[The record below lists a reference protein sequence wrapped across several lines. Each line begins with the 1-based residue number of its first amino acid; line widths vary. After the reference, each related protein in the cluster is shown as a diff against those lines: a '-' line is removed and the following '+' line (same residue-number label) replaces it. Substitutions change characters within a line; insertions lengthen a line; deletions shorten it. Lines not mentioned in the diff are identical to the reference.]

1 MVCYNEFDF
10 NSEGSGILLKQKNIL
25 LSPKIY
31 FITVLS
37 YMALGLF
44 SSLIMG
50 LILKTIGEGLI
61 TNGVNASFLVSVG
74 EQAIALTGP
83 AIGVAVAFALEA
95 PPLVLFS
102 AVAVGAF
109 GYEAGGPAGSYVAA
123 VIATEIGKLI
133 SKTTRIDII
142 LTPFVTLLIGFVS
155 GKYVGAWIGTLM
167 TDLGEVIRWGTERE
181 PLIMGIFVAT
191 VMGLALT
198 APISSAALGIM
209 LGLDG
214 LAAGAATIG
223 CAAQMIGFGVISYRD
238 NGIGGFIAQGIGT
251 SMLQV
256 GNIIRN
262 PWTIV
267 PPTLAGALLAPFAT
281 VLLTLE
287 SNPEGS
293 GMGTSGLVGPLMMLK
308 TMGFE
313 AEYYLAVFVLCFL
326 APALI
331 SYLIYRALHRMGRI
345 KDGDLKIEY

>member
-1 MVCYNEFDF
+1 MLKDK
-10 NSEGSGILLKQKNIL
+10 GIS
-25 LSPKIY
+25 LSPRIY

-50 LILKTIGEGLI
+50 LILKTIGDGLV
-61 TNGVNASFLVSVG
+61 TRGVDASILVTIG
-74 EQAIALTGP
+74 DQAIALTGP

-95 PPLVLFS
+95 PPLILFS
-102 AVAVGAF
+102 AVVVGAF
-109 GYEAGGPAGSYVAA
+109 GYEAGGPAGSYIAA
-123 VIATEIGKLI
+123 LIATESGKLF
-133 SKTTRIDII
+133 SKTTRLDII
-142 LTPFVTLLIGFVS
+142 VTPLLTLVIGFLS
-155 GKYVGAWIGTLM
+155 GKYIGSWIGTLM

-181 PLIMGIFVAT
+181 PLLMGIFVAT

-238 NGIGGFIAQGIGT
+238 NGIGGLIAQGVGT

-262 PWTIV
+262 PWTII

-281 VLLTLE
+281 VLFSLE
-287 SNPEGS
+287 SNPAGS
-293 GMGTSGLVGPLMMLK
+293 GMGTSGLVGPLMVLK
-308 TMGFE
+308 TMGFTT
-313 AEYYLAVFVLCFL
+313 EYYLAVGILCFV
-326 APALI
+326 APAII
-331 SYLIYRALHRMGRI
+331 SYLIYRVLYRYGRI
-345 KDGDLKIEY
+345 KDGDLKIDY

>member
-1 MVCYNEFDF
+1 MF
-10 NSEGSGILLKQKNIL
+10 KQKGIS
-25 LSPKIY
+25 LSPKVY

-50 LILKTIGEGLI
+50 LILRTIGEGLVDR
-61 TNGVNASFLVSVG
+61 GMEAKFLIQLG
-74 EQAIALTGP
+74 DQAIALTGP

-95 PPLVLFS
+95 PPLILFA

-109 GYEAGGPAGSYVAA
+109 GYEAGGPAGSYVATLL
-123 VIATEIGKLI
+123 ATEIGKLV
-133 SKTTRIDII
+133 SKTTRLDIL
-142 LTPFVTLLIGFVS
+142 LTPFITLFAGFFAGRYA
-155 GKYVGAWIGTLM
+155 GKWIGRGM
-167 TDLGEVIRWGTERE
+167 TDLGELIRWGTERE
-181 PLIMGIFVAT
+181 PLFMGIFVAT

-238 NGIGGFIAQGIGT
+238 NGIGGVVAQGIGT

-262 PWTIV
+262 PWIIL
-267 PPTLAGALLAPFAT
+267 PPTFAGAVLAPFAT

-293 GMGTSGLVGPLMMLK
+293 GMGTSGFVGPLMLLK

-313 AEYYLAVFVLCFL
+313 TEYYLAVAVLCFI
-326 APALI
+326 APGII
-331 SYLIYRALHRMGRI
+331 SYLVYRLLRRFGRI
-345 KDGDLKIEY
+345 QDGDLKIEY

>member
-1 MVCYNEFDF
+1 MLKEK
-10 NSEGSGILLKQKNIL
+10 GIS
-25 LSPKIY
+25 LSPRVY

-50 LILKTIGEGLI
+50 LILKTIGEGLLTRGI
-61 TNGVNASFLVSVG
+61 EATMLVTVG

-95 PPLVLFS
+95 PPLILFA
-102 AVAVGAF
+102 AVVVGAF
-109 GYEAGGPAGSYVAA
+109 GYEAGGPAGSYIAA
-123 VIATEIGKLI
+123 LLATEFGKLF
-133 SKTTRIDII
+133 SKTTRLDII
-142 LTPFVTLLIGFVS
+142 VTPLVTLLIGFFS
-155 GKYVGAWIGTLM
+155 GKYIGSWIGTLM

-181 PLIMGIFVAT
+181 PLLMGIFVAT

-238 NGIGGFIAQGIGT
+238 NGIGGLIAQGVGT

-262 PWTIV
+262 PWTII

-281 VLLTLE
+281 VLFSLE
-287 SNPEGS
+287 SNPAGS
-293 GMGTSGLVGPLMMLK
+293 GMGTSGLVGPLMVLK
-308 TMGFE
+308 TMGFTT
-313 AEYYLAVFVLCFL
+313 EYYLAVGILCFV
-326 APALI
+326 APAII
-331 SYLIYRALHRMGRI
+331 SYLIYRVLYRYGRI
-345 KDGDLKIEY
+345 KDGDLKIDY

>member
-1 MVCYNEFDF
+1 MF
-10 NSEGSGILLKQKNIL
+10 KQKGIS
-25 LSPKIY
+25 LSPKVY

-50 LILKTIGEGLI
+50 LIIRTIGEGLVDR
-61 TNGVNASFLVSVG
+61 GVEAKFLIQLG

-95 PPLVLFS
+95 PPLILFA

-109 GYEAGGPAGSYVAA
+109 GYEAGGPAGSYIATLL
-123 VIATEIGKLI
+123 ATEIGKLV
-133 SKTTRIDII
+133 SKTTRLDIL
-142 LTPFVTLLIGFVS
+142 LTPFVTLLAGFVAGRYA
-155 GKYVGAWIGTLM
+155 GKWIGKGM
-167 TDLGEVIRWGTERE
+167 TDLGELIRWGTERE
-181 PLIMGIFVAT
+181 PLFMGIFVAT

-238 NGIGGFIAQGIGT
+238 NGIGGVVAQGIGT

-262 PWTIV
+262 PWILL
-267 PPTLAGALLAPFAT
+267 PPTVAGAILAPFAT
-281 VLLTLE
+281 VLLMLE

-293 GMGTSGLVGPLMMLK
+293 GMGTSGFVGPLMLLK
-308 TMGFE
+308 MMGFE
-313 AEYYLAVFVLCFL
+313 MEYYLAVAVLCFL
-326 APALI
+326 APGII
-331 SYLIYRALHRMGRI
+331 SYFIYRILRRLGRI
-345 KDGDLKIEY
+345 QDGDLKIEY

>member
-1 MVCYNEFDF
+1 MF
-10 NSEGSGILLKQKNIL
+10 KQKGIS
-25 LSPKIY
+25 LSPKVY

-50 LILKTIGEGLI
+50 LILRTIGEGLVDR
-61 TNGVNASFLVSVG
+61 GMEAGFLIQLG

-95 PPLVLFS
+95 PPLILFA

-109 GYEAGGPAGSYVAA
+109 GYEAGGPAGSYVATLL
-123 VIATEIGKLI
+123 ATEIGKLV
-133 SKTTRIDII
+133 SKTTRLDIL
-142 LTPFVTLLIGFVS
+142 LTPFVTLFAGFFAGRYA
-155 GKYVGAWIGTLM
+155 GKWIGRGM
-167 TDLGEVIRWGTERE
+167 TDLGELIRWGTERE
-181 PLIMGIFVAT
+181 PLFMGIFVAT

-238 NGIGGFIAQGIGT
+238 NGIGGVIAQGIGT

-262 PWTIV
+262 PWIIL
-267 PPTLAGALLAPFAT
+267 PPTLAGAILAPFAT

-293 GMGTSGLVGPLMMLK
+293 GMGTSGFVGPLMLLK

-313 AEYYLAVFVLCFL
+313 TEYYLAVAVLCFI
-326 APALI
+326 APGII
-331 SYLIYRALHRMGRI
+331 SYLVYRLLRRFGRI
-345 KDGDLKIEY
+345 QDGDLKIEY

>member
-1 MVCYNEFDF
+1 MLGKGRDKMF
-10 NSEGSGILLKQKNIL
+10 KQKGIS
-25 LSPKIY
+25 LSPKVY

-50 LILKTIGEGLI
+50 LIIRTIGEGLVDR
-61 TNGVNASFLVSVG
+61 GVEAKFLIQLG

-95 PPLVLFS
+95 PPLILFA

-109 GYEAGGPAGSYVAA
+109 GYEAGGPAGSYIATLL
-123 VIATEIGKLI
+123 ATEIGKLV
-133 SKTTRIDII
+133 SKTTRLDIL
-142 LTPFVTLLIGFVS
+142 LTPFITLLAGFVAGRYA
-155 GKYVGAWIGTLM
+155 GKWIGKGM
-167 TDLGEVIRWGTERE
+167 TDLGELIRWGTERE
-181 PLIMGIFVAT
+181 PLFMGIFVAT

-238 NGIGGFIAQGIGT
+238 NGIGGVVAQGIGT

-262 PWTIV
+262 PWILL
-267 PPTLAGALLAPFAT
+267 PPTVAGAILAPFAT
-281 VLLTLE
+281 VLLMLE

-293 GMGTSGLVGPLMMLK
+293 GMGTSGFVGPLMLLK

-313 AEYYLAVFVLCFL
+313 MEYYLAVAVLCFL
-326 APALI
+326 APGII
-331 SYLIYRALHRMGRI
+331 SYFIYRILRRLGRI
-345 KDGDLKIEY
+345 QDGDLKIEY

>member
-1 MVCYNEFDF
+1 MF
-10 NSEGSGILLKQKNIL
+10 KQKGIS
-25 LSPKIY
+25 LSPKVY

-50 LILKTIGEGLI
+50 LIIRTIGEGLVDR
-61 TNGVNASFLVSVG
+61 GVEAKFLIQLG

-95 PPLVLFS
+95 PPLILFA

-109 GYEAGGPAGSYVAA
+109 GYEAGGPAGSY
-123 VIATEIGKLI
+123 IATLLATEVGKLV
-133 SKTTRIDII
+133 SKTTRLDIL
-142 LTPFVTLLIGFVS
+142 LTPFVTLLAGFVAGRYA
-155 GKYVGAWIGTLM
+155 GKWIGKGM
-167 TDLGEVIRWGTERE
+167 TDLGELIHWGTERE
-181 PLIMGIFVAT
+181 PLFMGIFVAT

-238 NGIGGFIAQGIGT
+238 NGIGGVVAQGIGT

-262 PWTIV
+262 PWILL
-267 PPTLAGALLAPFAT
+267 PPTVAGAILAPFAT
-281 VLLTLE
+281 VLLMLE

-293 GMGTSGLVGPLMMLK
+293 GMGTSGFVGPLMLLK

-313 AEYYLAVFVLCFL
+313 TEYYLAVAVLCFL
-326 APALI
+326 APGII
-331 SYLIYRALHRMGRI
+331 SYFIYRILRRLGRI
-345 KDGDLKIEY
+345 QDGDLKIEY

>member
-1 MVCYNEFDF
+1 MF
-10 NSEGSGILLKQKNIL
+10 KQKGIS
-25 LSPKIY
+25 LSPKVY

-50 LILKTIGEGLI
+50 LIIRTIGEGLVDR
-61 TNGVNASFLVSVG
+61 GVEAKFLIQLG

-95 PPLVLFS
+95 PLLILFA

-109 GYEAGGPAGSYVAA
+109 GYEAGGPAGSY
-123 VIATEIGKLI
+123 IATLLATEVGKLV
-133 SKTTRIDII
+133 SKTTRLDIL
-142 LTPFVTLLIGFVS
+142 LTPFVTLLAGFVAGRYA
-155 GKYVGAWIGTLM
+155 GKWIGKGM
-167 TDLGEVIRWGTERE
+167 TDLGELIHWGTERE
-181 PLIMGIFVAT
+181 PLFMGIFVAT

-238 NGIGGFIAQGIGT
+238 NGIGGVVAQGIGT

-262 PWTIV
+262 PWILL
-267 PPTLAGALLAPFAT
+267 PPTVAGAILAPFAT
-281 VLLTLE
+281 VLLMLE

-293 GMGTSGLVGPLMMLK
+293 GMGTSGFVGPLMLLK

-313 AEYYLAVFVLCFL
+313 TEYYLAVAVLCFL
-326 APALI
+326 APGII
-331 SYLIYRALHRMGRI
+331 SYFIYRILRRLGRI
-345 KDGDLKIEY
+345 QDGDLKIEY